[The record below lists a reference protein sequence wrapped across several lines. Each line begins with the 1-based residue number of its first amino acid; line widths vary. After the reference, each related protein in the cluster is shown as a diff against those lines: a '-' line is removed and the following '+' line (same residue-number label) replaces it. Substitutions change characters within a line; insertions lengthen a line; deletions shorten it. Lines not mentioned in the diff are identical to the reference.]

1 MIPNA
6 QSSEERIRSMITP
19 TDLINLSKPGS
30 GQEPTNLQ
38 RRNLIGGTLAVLL
51 SSSLRVMAKEK
62 ESDVPNDPFIVLLK
76 GLYQPVPAG
85 QGPDD
90 NLGLSQVNLSD
101 GSYSRTLI
109 YPIFGIS
116 EKTHQDKPIGKF
128 YAQFGGTLCAYDLP
142 GGALAMSFNSPPECA
157 PPGFNG
163 FVPFPDGMGGSFL
176 EGTFELMI
184 LEATGVYR
192 AFQGGHN
199 HMVDRLHQLANGS
212 FDEFCFCNISQY
224 DFP

>member
-1 MIPNA
+1 
-6 QSSEERIRSMITP
+6 MITP
-19 TDLINLSKPGS
+19 PVLINLSKPDS

-62 ESDVPNDPFIVLLK
+62 EKDVPNDPFIVLLK

-85 QGPDD
+85 HGPDD

-116 EKTHQDKPIGKF
+116 ERTDQDRPIGLSANSMFSSKGPCVPTTCPE
-128 YAQFGGTLCAYDLP
+128 ARLP
-142 GGALAMSFNSPPECA
+142 
-157 PPGFNG
+157 
-163 FVPFPDGMGGSFL
+163 
-176 EGTFELMI
+176 
-184 LEATGVYR
+184 
-192 AFQGGHN
+192 
-199 HMVDRLHQLANGS
+199 
-212 FDEFCFCNISQY
+212 
-224 DFP
+224 